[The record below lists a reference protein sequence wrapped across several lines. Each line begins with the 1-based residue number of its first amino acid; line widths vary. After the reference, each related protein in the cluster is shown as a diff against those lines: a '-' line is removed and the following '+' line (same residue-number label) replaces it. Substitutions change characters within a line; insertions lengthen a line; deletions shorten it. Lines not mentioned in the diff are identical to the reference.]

1 MARFIAKADS
11 VPQPTIENIF
21 LTDGASQGVH
31 ILFSTLI
38 LNHND
43 SIMIPIPQFPLY
55 TAALT
60 LYGGTPAPYYLDES
74 SGWQL
79 EIHELDRAIEYT
91 SAQGKTAK
99 AIVVINP
106 GNPTGA
112 IFSAEIVKQIIEF
125 SVRNRLVIIADEVL
139 PLRPRSIE

>member
-1 MARFIAKADS
+1 
-11 VPQPTIENIF
+11 
-21 LTDGASQGVH
+21 
-31 ILFSTLI
+31 
-38 LNHND
+38 
-43 SIMIPIPQFPLY
+43 MIPIPQYPLY

-79 EIHELDRAIEYT
+79 DISELERAVEYT

-112 IFSAEIVKQIIEF
+112 IFSADTIKQIIEF
-125 SVRNRLVIIADEVL
+125 SVRNRLVIIADEVFIFL
-139 PLRPRSIE
+139 VLGLSGKHIQRKRRIQFFQKSARDHESISQRRLLTSFSSLSLKRFAR